1 MCSAPRP
8 LPTLRGTLLA
18 VGIALA
24 LLLSASAAS
33 LSALFFRLGVTDI
46 SLVRRGS
53 SRCDALLLL
62 DLCQDF
68 GHGSSRI
75 YAATGSSSAA
85 GFVRSKKASMAFAG
99 IW

>member
-62 DLCQDF
+62 TLAMASAPRTLQP
-68 GHGSSRI
+68 HGTESRR
-75 YAATGSSSAA
+75 AP
-85 GFVRSKKASMAFAG
+85 
-99 IW
+99 

>member
-1 MCSAPRP
+1 MRMKDDPMGNGQLKAGYNVQA
-8 LPTLRGTLLA
+8 GTENQFI
-18 VGIALA
+18 VD
-24 LLLSASAAS
+24 
-33 LSALFFRLGVTDI
+33 T
-46 SLVRRGS
+46 
-53 SRCDALLLL
+53 

>member
-1 MCSAPRP
+1 MEYAYFEFMTDATSEAVAKLPGMGVSAGMGARTITD
-8 LPTLRGTLLA
+8 LPSPP
-18 VGIALA
+18 
-24 LLLSASAAS
+24 SAFD
-33 LSALFFRLGVTDI
+33 LQQD
-46 SLVRRGS
+46 
-53 SRCDALLLL
+53 

-68 GHGSSRI
+68 GHGSSRF